1 MSSNTENKQ
10 EEKSPVD
17 LSNLFQ
23 LQKNYLVGLG
33 RKSQDED
40 IDEDIGR
47 VQDQLDELN
56 NNFKEAEENTK
67 SVLVKQVE
75 VEDLVKTENDRLHNK
90 KKQIDTAIDSQQ
102 RAILLNESKRLRQH
116 EYNRM
121 LYYVIFALAVVF
133 LLVIIQ
139 KRLPFIPDWLVSI
152 IVVFTFFYC
161 GIMVFNIY
169 NDIQRRSKMNFNEL
183 QLDQPAT
190 QDEKR
195 ERELARGNLLG
206 ELTTGECQGPACC
219 HPGTIFDKNKLQCV
233 YDIQNLSLISDPEG
247 TTYIRYDIDLYN
259 MDGEK
264 KYDISGNQVFD
275 LDGNILAEIEN
286 DKLSNIIHD
295 ELETFSSFSKA
306 NKVVANSPN
315 EYSNYSKI

>member
-1 MSSNTENKQ
+1 MSSNTEIKQ
-10 EEKSPVD
+10 EDKSPVD

-23 LQKNYLVGLG
+23 LQRNYLVGLG

-40 IDEDIGR
+40 IDADVER
-47 VQDQLDELN
+47 VQDQLDELHKD
-56 NNFKEAEENTK
+56 FKAAEENSQ
-67 SVLVKQVE
+67 SVLVKQGE
-75 VEDLVKTENDRLHNK
+75 VDNIVKTENKRLHNK
-90 KKQIDTAIDSQQ
+90 KQQIDSAIDSQQ

-121 LYYVIFALAVVF
+121 LYYVIFALLVVF

-139 KRLPFIPDWLVSI
+139 KRVPFIPEWLVSV

-161 GIMVFNIY
+161 GIMIFNIY
-169 NDIQRRSKMNFNEL
+169 NDVQRRSKMNFNEL
-183 QLDQPAT
+183 QLDQPVT
-190 QDEKR
+190 MDEKR

-206 ELTTGECQGPACC
+206 ELSTGECQGPACC
-219 HPGTIFDKNKLQCV
+219 HPGTVFDKNKLQCV
-233 YDIQNLSLISDPEG
+233 YDIQNISLISDPEG
-247 TTYIRYDIDLYN
+247 TSYIRYDIDLYS
-259 MDGEK
+259 MDGK
-264 KYDISGNQVFD
+264 KQYEISDNQVFD
-275 LDGNILAEIEN
+275 LDGNVLAEIEN